1 MKRQC
6 EVIGCQERTTG
17 WSTHCEA
24 HKRAKRR
31 HGHAEQTGVTG
42 HELKPHLKRLAA
54 RRAKNA
60 GNSLWQLLRGRWE
73 ALTGHAEATL
83 AGYASGAAAVSYER
97 QTAEQ
102 LMILLDAVPGD
113 AVIDTALAM
122 YIYGEDRPGRFKS
135 DQAFNFQLARR
146 VRGLARANA
155 GSHWSV
161 KEGRVK
167 RTQRD
172 IPPKVLACLAESLR
186 VAFGVPGLKL
196 AAMDRAD
203 VAGLLTERQQMSDAL
218 EAMQ

>member
-6 EVIGCQERTTG
+6 EVVGCRESTTG
-17 WSTHCEA
+17 WSTLCES

-31 HGHAEQTGVTG
+31 HGHAEQEGVTG
-42 HELKPHLKRLAA
+42 HELKPYLKRVAA

-60 GNSLWQLLRGRWE
+60 RNPLWQLLRGRWE

-83 AGYASGAAAVSYER
+83 ASYASGAAAVSYER

-102 LMILLDAVPGD
+102 LVTLRDAVPGD
-113 AVIDTALAM
+113 VVIDAALAM
-122 YIYGEDRPGRFKS
+122 YVYGEERPGRFRS

-155 GSHWSV
+155 GSHWSAT
-161 KEGRVK
+161 EGREK

-172 IPPKVLACLAESLR
+172 IPPRVLACLAESLQ

-196 AAMDRAD
+196 AAMDKAD
-203 VAGLLTERQQMSDAL
+203 AAGLLNERQQVSDAM

>member
-6 EVIGCQERTTG
+6 EVVGCRKSTTG
-17 WSTHCEA
+17 WSTLCEA

-42 HELKPHLKRLAA
+42 HELKPYLRVLAA

-60 GNSLWQLLRGRWE
+60 GNPLWQLLRSRWA

-102 LMILLDAVPGD
+102 LMTLLDAVSGD
-113 AVIDTALAM
+113 VVIDTALAM
-122 YIYGEDRPGRFKS
+122 YVYGEDRPGRFKS

-146 VRGLARANA
+146 VRGLARVNA
-155 GSHWSV
+155 GSHWSA
-161 KEGRVK
+161 KEGREK

-172 IPPKVLACLAESLR
+172 IPPRVLGCLAESLR

-196 AAMDRAD
+196 AAMEKAD
-203 VAGLLTERQQMSDAL
+203 AEAVLTERQQVSDAM
-218 EAMQ
+218 EEMA

>member
-1 MKRQC
+1 MNRRC
-6 EVIGCQERTTG
+6 EVTGCREYPAG
-17 WSTHCEA
+17 WSTLCEA

-42 HELKPHLKRLAA
+42 HELKPYLRRVAA

-60 GNSLWQLLRGRWE
+60 GNPLWQLLQARWE
-73 ALTGHAEATL
+73 ALTGHAAATL
-83 AGYASGAAAVSYER
+83 AGYASGAVAVSYEK

-102 LMILLDAVPGD
+102 LMTLRDAVPGY
-113 AVIDTALAM
+113 AVIDAALAM
-122 YIYGEDRPGRFKS
+122 YVYGEDRPGRFKS

-155 GSHWSV
+155 GSHWSA
-161 KEGRVK
+161 KEGREK

-172 IPPKVLACLAESLR
+172 IPPKVLGCLAESLR

-203 VAGLLTERQQMSDAL
+203 ASGLLIERQQVSDAM

>member
-6 EVIGCQERTTG
+6 EVVGCLENTTG
-17 WSTHCEA
+17 WSTLCEA

-31 HGHAEQTGVTG
+31 HGHAEQEGVTG
-42 HELKPHLKRLAA
+42 HELKPYLMRVAA

-60 GNSLWQLLRGRWE
+60 GNPLWQLLRGRWE

-83 AGYASGAAAVSYER
+83 AGYASGAVAVSYER
-97 QTAEQ
+97 QTAQ
-102 LMILLDAVPGD
+102 Q
-113 AVIDTALAM
+113 
-122 YIYGEDRPGRFKS
+122 DRPGRFRS
-135 DQAFNFQLARR
+135 DQAFNYQLARR

-155 GSHWSV
+155 GSHWSA
-161 KEGRVK
+161 KEGREK

-196 AAMDRAD
+196 AAMDKAD
-203 VAGLLTERQQMSDAL
+203 AAGLLTERQQVSDAM
-218 EAMQ
+218 EGMT

>member
-6 EVIGCQERTTG
+6 EVVGCRENTTG
-17 WSTHCEA
+17 WSTLCEA

-42 HELKPHLKRLAA
+42 HELKPYLKRLAA

-60 GNSLWQLLRGRWE
+60 GNPLWQLLRGRWE

-83 AGYASGAAAVSYER
+83 AGYASGAAAVSHER

-102 LMILLDAVPGD
+102 LMTLRDTVPGD
-113 AVIDTALAM
+113 VVIDASLAM
-122 YIYGEDRPGRFKS
+122 YVYGEDRPGRFKS

-155 GSHWSV
+155 SSRWSA
-161 KEGRVK
+161 KEGREK

-196 AAMDRAD
+196 AAMDKAD
-203 VAGLLTERQQMSDAL
+203 AAGLLTERQQVSDAM

>member
-6 EVIGCQERTTG
+6 EVVGCRDNTTG
-17 WSTHCEA
+17 WSTLCEA

-31 HGHAEQTGVTG
+31 HGHAEQAGVTG
-42 HELKPHLKRLAA
+42 HELKPYLKRIAA

-60 GNSLWQLLRGRWE
+60 GNPLWQLLRGRWE

-102 LMILLDAVPGD
+102 LMTLRDAVPGD
-113 AVIDTALAM
+113 LVIDAALAM
-122 YIYGEDRPGRFKS
+122 YSYGEDRPGRFKS

-155 GSHWSV
+155 GSHWSAT
-161 KEGRVK
+161 EGRVK

-172 IPPKVLACLAESLR
+172 IPPRVLACLAESLR

-196 AAMDRAD
+196 AAMDKTDA
-203 VAGLLTERQQMSDAL
+203 AGLLTERQRVSDAM
-218 EAMQ
+218 EEMT